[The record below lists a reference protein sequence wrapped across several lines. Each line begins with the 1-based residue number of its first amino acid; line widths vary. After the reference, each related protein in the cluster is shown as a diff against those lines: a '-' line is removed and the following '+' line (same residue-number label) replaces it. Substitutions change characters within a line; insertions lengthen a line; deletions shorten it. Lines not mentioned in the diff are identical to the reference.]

1 MRNQTAKDAQPGSR
15 NPNAPWKEGKVLLV
29 ARKNSGRG
37 AGFAICLALAVLA
50 FGAWRS
56 IPLSAQEPPPAP
68 APKQNPGPP
77 PTSQPGQTETQAK
90 IVKNVDLVVLPVT
103 VKDGQGRLVPDLTQD
118 EFRILDDDVEQRIEV
133 FSVEA
138 FPLSLVVLLD
148 NDLKS
153 RDAEAVQSSLR
164 AILAGFSA
172 ADEISICRF
181 DTYFHPDRGFTRDQ
195 DKLLTELKRTR
206 IDESPSQPSSLG
218 APGGPFGG
226 PSVNGGQSPTGG
238 PAISGSTVV
247 IGEHSTKAI
256 DDGVYGAAQLL
267 ADRGRDR
274 RKIIVLIS
282 DGVNSK
288 FNTNT
293 YENTVREL
301 LRHGISVYSIGVG
314 NAMFNRKFT
323 RLQSYANDTGGD
335 IFYAGKRGSLEK
347 LYSRVTEQARNTY
360 TLAYVPR
367 GNNRSK
373 EYHTVEV
380 RVRRP
385 DLTIR
390 TREGYFSGPLTR

>member
-1 MRNQTAKDAQPGSR
+1 MTKNPKKTAALLAIVTLGVSAIAVR
-15 NPNAPWKEGKVLLV
+15 TSAPLH
-29 ARKNSGRG
+29 
-37 AGFAICLALAVLA
+37 
-50 FGAWRS
+50 
-56 IPLSAQEPPPAP
+56 AQEPPSAP
-68 APKQNPGPP
+68 VPKQNPGAPP
-77 PTSQPGQTETQAK
+77 PPSQSGQTETQAK

-118 EFRILDDDVEQRIEV
+118 EFRVFDDDIEQKIEV

-138 FPLSLVVLLD
+138 FPLSVVVLLD

-153 RDAEAVQSSLR
+153 KDAEQVQGSLL
-164 AILAGFSA
+164 AILAGLSA
-172 ADEISICRF
+172 YDEASICRF
-181 DTYFHPDRGFTRDQ
+181 DTYFHPNQGFTRDQ

-206 IDESPSQPSSLG
+206 IDESPDQPSSLG
-218 APGGPFGG
+218 TPGGPFNG
-226 PSVNGGQSPTGG
+226 PSLNGGQSPAGG
-238 PAISGSTVV
+238 PVISGSTKV
-247 IGEHSTKAI
+247 IGEHSSKAI

-274 RKIIVLIS
+274 RKIILLIS

-293 YENTVREL
+293 YENTLREL
-301 LRHGISVYSIGVG
+301 LRYGITVYSVGVG
-314 NAMFNRKFT
+314 SAGLNRKFT

-335 IFYAGKRGSLEK
+335 IYYAAKRASLEQ
-347 LYSRVTEQARNTY
+347 LYARVTEEARNTY

-367 GNNRSK
+367 GNNRAK

-385 DLTIR
+385 GLNIR
-390 TREGYFSGPLTR
+390 TREGYFSGLLPH